1 MRISSV
7 SLASLLVVAT
17 VGCNREGSSSLDQS
31 AAELAVDSSDSGQA
45 EGAVM
50 SSLLEGTE
58 VQAGLAAPTNEDVA
72 QRILDRAK
80 ARYLPAACVTATRT
94 GAEVNIALNAC
105 TGPRGLRTLTGA
117 IKVIGSVTAAG
128 DFQAIATAQGLMVNA
143 SIMDINSTAVYSP
156 SAKTLSV
163 TTAGAGTGPLGNEIT
178 RTGAYTVAWTATCA
192 TVNGAWATTVGDAAR
207 STTVQMERC
216 KDSCPTGSV
225 VHNGR
230 LGRTVTVTF
239 DGTGVAT
246 WVSSKGGSGT
256 IDLPCGQ

>member
-7 SLASLLVVAT
+7 SFASLLVFAT
-17 VGCNREGSSSLDQS
+17 VACNREGSSSVGQT
-31 AAELAVDSSDSGQA
+31 AAELAVDSSESGQT

-58 VQAGLAAPTNEDVA
+58 VQAGLAAPTADDVA
-72 QRILDRAK
+72 QRMLDRAK

-105 TGPRGLRTLTGA
+105 TGPRGLRTLTGS
-117 IKVIGSVTAAG
+117 IKVIGSVTNTG

-143 SIMDINSTAVYSP
+143 SIMDINSTAIYSP

-192 TVNGAWATTVGDAAR
+192 TVDGAWATTVGDAAR
-207 STTVQMERC
+207 STTVQVQRC

-230 LGRTVTVTF
+230 LGRNVTVTF
-239 DGTGVAT
+239 DGTAVAT